1 MMRMRK
7 IRLVVVTLVVAALFS
22 LTPPYSRPLQAQSG
36 CCKTRSAAAAPW
48 AKHPEL
54 NFAACRAQNQQLD
67 NDDNI
72 FEAAGLVWWDEG
84 CN

>member
-1 MMRMRK
+1 MRMRK
-7 IRLVVVTLVVAALFS
+7 IALVVVTLVIAAFLS
-22 LTPPYSRPLQAQSG
+22 LALPCGGPLHAQSG

-48 AKHPEL
+48 AKRPEL
-54 NFAACRAQNQQLD
+54 NFAACRDLNQQQD
-67 NDDNI
+67 QGDNI